1 MCTSGFA
8 LQHIVKR
15 KNVKY
20 VTIAITIPVCLFPS
34 FFVVHNTF
42 VFSSCFN
49 SRERDILT
57 QAYTCIKSIQ
67 LKTYNTSLVDRAPR
81 RYHQLARMRKTDAA

>member
-20 VTIAITIPVCLFPS
+20 VTIVITIPVCLFPS

-42 VFSSCFN
+42 VLHLVLT
-49 SRERDILT
+49 REREREREAFL
-57 QAYTCIKSIQ
+57 
-67 LKTYNTSLVDRAPR
+67 
-81 RYHQLARMRKTDAA
+81 RKRIRV